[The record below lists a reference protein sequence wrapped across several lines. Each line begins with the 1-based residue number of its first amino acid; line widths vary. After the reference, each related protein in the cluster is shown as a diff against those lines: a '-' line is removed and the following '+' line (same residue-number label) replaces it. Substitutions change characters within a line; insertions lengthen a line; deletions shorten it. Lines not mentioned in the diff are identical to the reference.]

1 VTVIIAVLYLLCI
14 FTLTGLGTFIFFKKP
29 SALLNRSF
37 ALFAVTAA
45 GWLATLYFFN
55 RTPDIPILTLLG
67 RANFAFAASF
77 ILFYYLQLP
86 EIARKPNRYTR
97 WLILETAVLVG
108 LTLFTP
114 LIDESEHLQNG
125 RHVTE
130 FGILFPLYI
139 AHIIGYV
146 GSALYLIFYA
156 YPQKSP
162 RRIRNQL
169 SIIGLGIVLM
179 SVIAIMTNIILPY
192 FFKVFALQEVGALS
206 IIALLG
212 TIAYAISTHQ
222 LFDIR
227 IIIRRTV
234 VFTVLFVLIVIAY
247 SILALLL
254 RGVLLGG
261 TVSDAKTNVVNLAT
275 ICVVGFA
282 VEPLRRWL
290 TIRTD
295 QFLFKREYNLQ
306 KVLTDLTTRL
316 NAVVNLDE
324 ALETFLQTLVKLLH
338 LRHAVLYVFQPGE
351 GDEFVIKRIR
361 QSGYR
366 RPDTLMLASDHPLIL
381 YFLEQRDLILARDLE
396 TALLNEE
403 SALRSPERIAGLPS
417 TFHREHEF
425 KKAVHEKLVQLKAAV
440 AIPLFLQEQPL
451 GVILLSEKGS
461 GDPYNED
468 DLALLEAIG
477 SQAVSAIQKA
487 KLYEDDQA
495 KSEFVSIASH
505 ELLTPITAVQGY
517 LSMVL
522 EEDAKKIDPTLRS
535 YTEKAFNST
544 RRLATLVKDLLS
556 VSRIEA
562 GRMQLD
568 LQRVEIDH
576 QIEQALD
583 QLHFLAEEKKLALN
597 FEKPAE
603 PLPSVLADKDR
614 VIEILINLIGNA
626 IKYTAQGSVTIKI
639 LPDLHDKFVTVE
651 IRDTGLGMSK
661 EAQAHLF
668 GKFYRVSTPETTG
681 IMGTGL
687 GLYITKS
694 IVEKMGG
701 TIEVESAPGKGSIF
715 SFTLPVFQVQTA
727 AATKPAKA

>member
-1 VTVIIAVLYLLCI
+1 MTLLIAGLYYLC
-14 FTLTGLGTFIFFKKP
+14 FLTLTGLAIFIYRKNP
-29 SALLNRSF
+29 SARLNRYF
-37 ALFAVTAA
+37 ALFALTTL
-45 GWLATLYFFN
+45 GWLVTLYFFN
-55 RTPDIPILTLLG
+55 RTPDTPALTIWG

-77 ILFYYLQLP
+77 VVFNYLYLP
-86 EIARKPNRYTR
+86 EIARKQARHTK
-97 WLILETAVLVG
+97 WILLQTGSLVLI
-108 LTLFTP
+108 TLFTGW
-114 LIDESEHLQNG
+114 IDEVEHLQNG
-125 RHVTE
+125 QHVTE
-130 FGILFPLYI
+130 FGPLFPLYI

-146 GSALYLIFYA
+146 GAALYLTFFA
-156 YPQKSP
+156 NRKASQK
-162 RRIRNQL
+162 IRNQL
-169 SIIGLGIVLM
+169 SIIGLGIFLM
-179 SVIAIMTNIILPY
+179 AIIAMLTNLLLPY
-192 FFKVFALQEVGALS
+192 FLKVFALQEVGALS

-212 TIAYAISTHQ
+212 TIAYAISAHQ

-234 VFTVLFVLIVIAY
+234 VFTALFILIVIAY
-247 SILALLL
+247 SALALLL
-254 RGVLLGG
+254 RGALLGDP
-261 TVSDAKTNVVNLAT
+261 VSDTKTNIVNLVT
-275 ICVVGFA
+275 ICIIGFA
-282 VEPLRRWL
+282 IEPLRKWL

-316 NAVVNLDE
+316 NTVVNLDE

-366 RPDTLMLASDHPLIL
+366 RPDSLALESGHPLIRH
-381 YFLEQRDLILARDLE
+381 FLAQRDLVLTRDLE
-396 TALLNEE
+396 TVLLNEE
-403 SALRSPERIAGLPS
+403 NASRSPERIAGLPS

-425 KKAVHEKLVQLKAAV
+425 KKAVHAKLIQLKAAV
-440 AIPLFLQEQPL
+440 AIPLFLQKQPL

-468 DLALLEAIG
+468 DLALLEAVG

-535 YTEKAFNST
+535 YAEKAFNST

-583 QLHFLAEEKKLALN
+583 QLHFLAEEKKLALS

-603 PLPSVLADKDR
+603 PLPAALADKDR

-626 IKYTAQGSVTIKI
+626 IKYTPQGSVTVKA
-639 LPDLHDKFVTVE
+639 LPDLHGKFIQVE
-651 IRDTGLGMSK
+651 ISDTGLGMSK

-701 TIEVESAPGKGSIF
+701 TIEVESAPGKGSTF
-715 SFTLPVFQVQTA
+715 RFTLPVFQVQTT
-727 AATKPAKA
+727 ATGKPAKS